1 MADTETPAEPD
12 VPNEPRRVRWWFPA
26 MFAVSTVAAV
36 IAVVAWV
43 QRSNDAGGLEVPDL
57 SALGNGAAEV
67 DDPAPRFVA
76 PGLNGDAFSL
86 ADHLATDGR
95 PVMLNLWAS
104 WCGPCR
110 NEMPAISDAVARH
123 PDVLFIGVAVND
135 DIGDARTFAD
145 EIGVAYPLV
154 FDEGDV
160 VVDGYRPLGLPATF
174 FIDGAGGVVLRY
186 FGELFPETIDEQ
198 LDLAFG
204 AQ

>member
-1 MADTETPAEPD
+1 MAEPD
-12 VPNEPRRVRWWFPA
+12 TPPDPNQQPQRGRVRWWFPA

-36 IAVVAWV
+36 IAIVASF
-43 QRSNDAGGLEVPDL
+43 QRGNDDVLELEVPDL
-57 SALGNGAAEV
+57 SSLGSGAPAV
-67 DDPAPRFVA
+67 DDPAPPFVS
-76 PGLNGDAFSL
+76 PGLNGDGFSL

-95 PVMLNLWAS
+95 PIMLNLWAS

-123 PDVLFIGVAVND
+123 PEVLFVGVAVND
-135 DIGDARTFAD
+135 AQGDAAKFAE

-174 FIDGAGGVVLRY
+174 FIGGNGGIVLRY
-186 FGELFPETIDEQ
+186 FGELLPETIDEQ
-198 LDLAFG
+198 LELAFG
-204 AQ
+204 G